1 MPNKKSLR
9 ILLTNFHPYG
19 GGGHVSYIESLTRLN
34 KINSGTIF
42 TIGVAAPATSRI
54 YLNLKSANYKHLY
67 AANFPAKLH
76 KELIAIILSVIHF
89 RKVVAKFLPDIIHT
103 NGSADLLI
111 AAFSGVKNVPLIRT
125 HHAIKHIKSG
135 PWHKYVYNRV
145 LAANI
150 YVSESAKDI
159 STSCGLKPKN
169 IHIIGNGVDT
179 SHYKPIPKNISLLNN
194 LNIPADTFCFGTNA
208 GTGDYKRVDLIILA
222 AKQLRSK
229 TNKRFLI
236 LALGEEK
243 SGKKLELLAH
253 NENVPEFVYCGFHGD
268 TRNYV
273 SLFDVGFILSD
284 RIETISYAAREMMS
298 MGKPLISSNFSGL
311 KENVQDHINGFLIA
325 PGNTKDL
332 LKKMELFINM
342 NKDELNEY
350 SRKAREFAQDHFSV
364 SIQLQKHANL
374 YESI

>member
-1 MPNKKSLR
+1 MTKKSLR
-9 ILLTNFHPYG
+9 ILLTNFHPLG

-34 KINSGTIF
+34 KINSDTIF
-42 TIGVAAPATSRI
+42 TIGVAAPPTSRI
-54 YLNLKSANYKHLY
+54 YLNLKSVGYKHLY
-67 AANFPAKLH
+67 SANFPAKLY
-76 KELIAIILSVIHF
+76 KELAAIILSVIHF
-89 RKVVAKFLPDIIHT
+89 RKIVTHFRPDIIHT
-103 NGSADLLI
+103 NGSADLFI
-111 AAFSGVKNVPLIRT
+111 AILARTKNLQLVRT

-135 PWHKYVYNRV
+135 PWHNYIYNHV

-150 YVSESAKDI
+150 YVSESAKEI

-169 IHIIGNGVDT
+169 IHIINNGIDT
-179 SHYKPIPKNISLLNN
+179 SYYKPIPKNISLLNN
-194 LNIPADTFCFGTNA
+194 LNIPVDTFCFGTNA

-222 AKQLRSK
+222 AKRLKLK
-229 TNKRFLI
+229 TNKKFSI
-236 LALGEEK
+236 LVLGEEK
-243 SGKKLELLAH
+243 SGKKLERLAR

-298 MGKPLISSNFSGL
+298 MGKPLVSSNFSGL
-311 KENVQDHINGFLIA
+311 KENVQDHANGFLVM
-325 PGNTKDL
+325 PGNVEDL

-364 SIQLQKHANL
+364 SIQLQKHASL